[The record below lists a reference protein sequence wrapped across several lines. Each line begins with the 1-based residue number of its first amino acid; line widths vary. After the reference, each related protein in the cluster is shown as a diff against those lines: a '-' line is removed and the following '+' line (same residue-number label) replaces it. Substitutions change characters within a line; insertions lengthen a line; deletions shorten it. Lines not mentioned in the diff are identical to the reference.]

1 MAENRLLITETETAV
16 SIPSLPVGVGLF
28 LLAGAVLVVA
38 CGGTP
43 DAEANSFSVR
53 DSAGVQ
59 IVESARPSLPDDAGW
74 TVDPTPYLTIGQADG
89 EAPYLLSRVGRVQ
102 LMPDGRVLVVN
113 NADMTLRVFTPQG
126 KFVLQAGGQGE
137 GPGEFRGIGG
147 VWVRNGEII
156 AHPASLGTAVSVFDL
171 EGKLLRA
178 YRVQGIPA
186 DYPTQTRGLFADGS
200 GLGFGAPP
208 APVAPTLGGVSTVRA
223 PLFLVA
229 ADGSRLDSIGSVEH
243 TSAVN
248 VGELGM
254 YPMRFS
260 RYGFVAAGDSVAYL
274 GWNGAPE
281 IQVLSRSGA
290 LLRIQRWVLPEMP
303 VTQQQIDIYK
313 DEGVPRVDSR
323 GEPVS
328 ATNQERYQGIVD
340 AMAHPDKNGLFR
352 EMLVDAAGYVWT
364 WRIDPDYYLT
374 AAQREAVATKPSVW
388 DVFDPEGVW
397 VDAVEVPA
405 GLTVSS
411 VGRDH
416 LAVIARDALGVER
429 VQLHRLNRAGR

>member
-1 MAENRLLITETETAV
+1 V
-16 SIPSLPVGVGLF
+16 SIQSLPWGVRLF
-28 LLAGAVLVVA
+28 LLAGALLVAA
-38 CGGTP
+38 CEDTP
-43 DAEANSFSVR
+43 DVEANSFSIR

-74 TVDPTPYLTIGQADG
+74 TVDPAPYLTIGQADG

-102 LMPDGRVLVVN
+102 VMPDGRVLVVN
-113 NADMTLRVFTPQG
+113 NADMTLRVFTAEG
-126 KFVLQAGGQGE
+126 AFVLQVGGQGD

-156 AHPASLGTAVSVFDL
+156 AHPASLATPVNVYDL
-171 EGKLLRA
+171 EGKLLRT
-178 YRVQGIPA
+178 YRVQGLPT

-208 APVAPTLGGVSTVRA
+208 APRASTLGGVSTVRA
-223 PLFLVA
+223 PLFLIA
-229 ADGSRLDSIGSVEH
+229 ADGSRMDSIGSVEH

-290 LLRIQRWVLPEMP
+290 LLRIQRWALPEMP

-313 DEGVPRVDSR
+313 DEGVPKVDSR
-323 GEPVS
+323 GNPVS
-328 ATNQERYQGIVD
+328 PANQARYQGIVD
-340 AMAHPDKNGLFR
+340 AMAFPDTHGLFR
-352 EMLVDAAGYVWT
+352 EMLVDASGYVWT
-364 WRIDPDYYLT
+364 WRIDPDFFLT
-374 AAQREAVATKPSVW
+374 AAQREAIATKPSLW

-397 VDAVEVPA
+397 VDVVEVPA

-416 LAVIARDALGVER
+416 VAVIARDALGVER
-429 VQLHRLNRAGR
+429 AQLHRLNRAGR

>member
-1 MAENRLLITETETAV
+1 MNALSAGPKSEAL
-16 SIPSLPVGVGLF
+16 GVRLF
-28 LLAGAVLVVA
+28 LVA
-38 CGGTP
+38 CAFLVAACDGTP
-43 DAEANSFSVR
+43 DVEANSYSVR

-74 TVDPTPYLTIGQADG
+74 TVDPAPYLTIGQAEG
-89 EAPYLLSRVGRVQ
+89 EAPYLLNRVGRVQ
-102 LMPDGRVLVVN
+102 VMPDGRVLVVN
-113 NADMTLRVFTPQG
+113 NGDMTLRVFTSEG

-156 AHPASLGTAVSVFDL
+156 AHPAGHGTPVNVFDL
-171 EGKLLRA
+171 EGKLLRS
-178 YRVQGIPA
+178 YRVQGTPT

-200 GLGFGAPP
+200 GLGFGAPHP
-208 APVAPTLGGVSTVRA
+208 HGTPTLGGVSTVRA
-223 PLFLVA
+223 HLFLIA
-229 ADGSRLDSIGSVEH
+229 ADGSRMDSIGSVEH
-243 TSAVN
+243 TSSVN
-248 VGELGM
+248 VGDLGM

-260 RYGFVAAGDSVAYL
+260 RYGFVAAEDSVAYL

-281 IQVLSRSGA
+281 IHVLSRSGA
-290 LLRIQRWVLPEMP
+290 LLRIQRWALPEIP
-303 VTQQQIDIYK
+303 VTRQQIDIYK
-313 DEGVPRVDSR
+313 DEGVPKVDSR
-323 GEPVS
+323 GNPVS
-328 ATNQERYQGIVD
+328 AANQARYQQIVD
-340 AMAHPDKNGLFR
+340 AMAHPDKQGLFR

-364 WRIDPDYYLT
+364 WRIDPDYYLG
-374 AAQREAVATKPSVW
+374 AAQRETVATKPSVW

-397 VDAVEVPA
+397 VDVVEVPS

-416 LAVIARDALGVER
+416 IAVIARDALGVER

>member
-1 MAENRLLITETETAV
+1 MSEALGIRLVLV
-16 SIPSLPVGVGLF
+16 
-28 LLAGAVLVVA
+28 AGAFLVAA
-38 CGGTP
+38 CDGTP
-43 DAEANSFSVR
+43 DVEANSFSVR

-74 TVDPTPYLTIGQADG
+74 TVDPAPYLTIGQAEG
-89 EAPYLLSRVGRVQ
+89 EAPYLLSRVGPVQ
-102 LMPDGRVLVVN
+102 VMPDGRVLVVN
-113 NADMTLRVFTPQG
+113 NGDMTLRVFTPEG
-126 KFVLQAGGQGE
+126 KFELQAGGPGE

-147 VWVRNGEII
+147 AWMRNGEII
-156 AHPASLGTAVSVFDL
+156 AHPASHGTPVNVFDL
-171 EGKLLRA
+171 EGKLLRS

-200 GLGFGAPP
+200 GLAFGAPHP
-208 APVAPTLGGVSTVRA
+208 PDAPTLGGVSTVRA
-223 PLFLVA
+223 RLFLIA
-229 ADGSRLDSIGSVEH
+229 SDGSRMDSIGSVEH
-243 TSAVN
+243 TSSVN

-281 IQVLSRSGA
+281 IRVLSRSGA
-290 LLRIQRWVLPEMP
+290 LLRIQRWALPEIP
-303 VTQQQIDIYK
+303 VTRQQIDIYE
-313 DEGVPRVDSR
+313 DEGVLRVDSR
-323 GEPVS
+323 GNPVS
-328 ATNQERYQGIVD
+328 AANQARYQEIVD
-340 AMAHPDKNGLFR
+340 AMAHPDTHGLFR

-364 WRIDPDYYLT
+364 WRIDPDFHLT
-374 AAQREAVATKPSVW
+374 DAQREAVATKSSVW

-397 VDAVEVPA
+397 VDVVEVPA

-416 LAVIARDALGVER
+416 VAVIARDALGVER
-429 VQLHRLNRAGR
+429 VQLHRLNRANP